1 MEIVMQ
7 SLNRQ
12 QEAMDRQQ
20 ETMNRQ
26 HMLIDDLQKELAAH
40 KLGQNNELHDLRKQI
55 LELKRKFT

>member
-1 MEIVMQ
+1 MEIVMK

-12 QEAMDRQQ
+12 QETMD
-20 ETMNRQ
+20 RQ
-26 HMLIDDLQKELAAH
+26 HMLIDALQKELAAH

>member
-1 MEIVMQ
+1 MIEIVMQ

-26 HMLIDDLQKELAAH
+26 HMLIDDLQKELATH
-40 KLGQNNELHDLRKQI
+40 KLQI
-55 LELKRKFT
+55 LELKRKFA